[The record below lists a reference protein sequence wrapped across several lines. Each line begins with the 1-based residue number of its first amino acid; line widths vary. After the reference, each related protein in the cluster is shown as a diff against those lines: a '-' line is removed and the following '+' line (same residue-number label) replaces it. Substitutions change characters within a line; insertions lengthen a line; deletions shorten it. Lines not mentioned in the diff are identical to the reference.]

1 MILVLGST
9 GFIGRNLVPKL
20 VQKYP
25 GNVRILVR
33 PNAGSSKRSA
43 ASLAALKKLAG
54 LEIVEGDVLNP
65 ASLAKAMKGVE
76 TVFDYAQVTANYKN
90 KDNIYWRV
98 NVEGT
103 KNVVAAAEAAGVK
116 RFILGSGLG
125 TIKGAPGSYM
135 RTRWEAEQTVRNSKL
150 SWTILQPS
158 ILFGRGAEF
167 FEAQARI
174 IKMLP
179 LATVIGNGKIRMQP
193 IYVEDVVAAAIECI
207 NRDDKIGKA
216 VAFGGPATFTYK
228 ELISLIVKN
237 LKKQR
242 LFLYLPLPLARI
254 NAALFNVIPE
264 PPLTPATLELFD
276 FENTTGDDQIL
287 EKEFGIKAFSLQEY
301 LEKNSILG

>member
-1 MILVLGST
+1 MILVIGST

-20 VQKYP
+20 LQSYP
-25 GNVRILVR
+25 GRVRVLVR
-33 PNAGSSKRSA
+33 SSSSSSKRSA
-43 ASLAALKKLAG
+43 ASLAALKKLSG

-65 ASLAKAMKGVE
+65 ASLAKAMKGIE
-76 TVFDYAQVTANYKN
+76 TVFDYAQVTANYKD

-125 TIKGAPGSYM
+125 TIQGKPGSYM

-150 SWTILQPS
+150 NWTILQPS

-179 LATVIGNGKIRMQP
+179 IATIIGNGKIRFQP
-193 IYVEDVVAAAIECI
+193 IYVEDVVTAAIECI

-228 ELISLIVKN
+228 ELISLVVKN

-254 NAALFNVIPE
+254 NAALFNMLPE

-287 EKEFGIKAFSLQEY
+287 EKEFGIKAFSLHEY